1 MKEIFGDTSY
11 FVAVFNPGD
20 QWHSEAIEVE
30 RNVGPFELVTTDFI
44 ILEVANYFSRSRSD
58 VKEGIVNSVRAMF
71 EDDSI
76 KIIKCTHEAALN
88 GLDLYEARSDK
99 SYSLTDCISMNVIR
113 ERGIHEVLT
122 HDRNFKQEGF
132 LVLL

>member
-11 FVAVFNPGD
+11 FVAVFNPRD
-20 QWHSEAIEVE
+20 QWHTEALEVE
-30 RNVGPFELVTTDFI
+30 RNVGSFELVTTDFV

-58 VKEGIVNSVRAMF
+58 VKESIVNTVRAMF
-71 EDDSI
+71 GDDSI
-76 KIIKCTHEAALN
+76 KIIKCTREAALK
-88 GLDLYEARSDK
+88 GLDLYAARSDK
-99 SYSLTDCISMNVIR
+99 SYSLTDCISMNAIR

-122 HDRNFKQEGF
+122 HDRNFTQEGF